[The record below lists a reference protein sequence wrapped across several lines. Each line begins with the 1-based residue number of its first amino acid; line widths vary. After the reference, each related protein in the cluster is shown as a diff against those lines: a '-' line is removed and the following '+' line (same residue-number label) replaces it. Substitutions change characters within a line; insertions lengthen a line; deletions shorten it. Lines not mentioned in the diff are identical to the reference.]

1 MNTND
6 EVLNAAA
13 LAAAFKVTL
22 MTVTNWRAGSA
33 RRTPLPCEVSETEG
47 GRRFVTFKREEVQA
61 WAIANGLKDP
71 WKRRK
76 PAQDTPAQGHAHQR
90 GSPQHKR
97 L

>member
-6 EVLNAAA
+6 DVLTSAA

-22 MTVTNWRAGSA
+22 MTVTNWRTGSA
-33 RRTPLPCEVSETEG
+33 RRSPLPCEVSETEG
-47 GRRFVTFKREEVQA
+47 GRRFVVFNREQVQA

-76 PAQDTPAQGHAHQR
+76 PAQHELSQGHAQQR
-90 GSPQHKR
+90 GSPQSKR